1 MKREVVITG
10 LGVVSPIGIGRDAFW
25 AALDAGQS
33 GIREV
38 PALAQSRDVP
48 LRLAGMFTDFDA
60 KQYVQPR
67 KTIKVM
73 CREIQAAYA
82 AAMIAMQDASLV
94 KDQFDPQ
101 RMGVVLGSEMFYGD
115 MDELL
120 DSYRHSMH
128 DGVFDAGDWTP
139 NAMKDLFPLWMLKY
153 LPNMPAC
160 HIGIVNDARGPNNTI
175 VQGGTSSLLAIHEAA
190 MVIERGQADVMLS
203 GGSGARVTFSGALF
217 RGWKHLSLWQG
228 EPAEALKPF
237 DRRRDGGLY
246 GEGDAVLVLES
257 REHAEARG
265 AKILARIAG
274 FASRNEPGTRGYTI
288 TGKAIRSS
296 ISAALKS
303 ANMTPADIGH
313 VNANAGGLLVADK
326 IEAQAIHAE
335 MGDVPVTAPKSF
347 FGDLGASSGAV
358 EMLASVL
365 ALQHGR
371 VPRTLNYQEADPECP
386 VNVIRDESLAVDKKV
401 ALVLS
406 QNDFGGAAAMV
417 IAAE

>member
-38 PALAQSRDVP
+38 PALAQARDVP

-94 KDQFDPQ
+94 KDQFDPM

-128 DGVFDAGDWTP
+128 NGVFDAGDWTP

-257 REHAEARG
+257 REHAVARG

-303 ANMTPADIGH
+303 ASMTPADIGH

-386 VNVIRDESLAVDKKV
+386 VNVIRNESLTVEKKV

>member
-10 LGVVSPIGIGRDAFW
+10 IGMVSPIGIGRDAFW
-25 AALDAGQS
+25 AALEAGRS
-33 GIREV
+33 GIQLIPQLAEARE
-38 PALAQSRDVP
+38 VP
-48 LRLAGMFTDFDA
+48 LRLGGLFSDFDA

-82 AAMIAMQDASLV
+82 AAMIAMQDAALV
-94 KDQFDPQ
+94 KEQFDPQ

-175 VQGGTSSLLAIHEAA
+175 VQGGTSSLLAINEAA
-190 MVIERGQADVMLS
+190 MVIERGQADVMLT
-203 GGSGARVTFSGALF
+203 GGAGARITLSGALF
-217 RGWKHLSLWQG
+217 RGWKHLTNWQG
-228 EPAEALKPF
+228 APEEALKPF

-246 GEGDAVLVLES
+246 GEGAGLLVVES
-257 REHAEARG
+257 REHAERRG

-274 FASRNEPGTRGYTI
+274 FASRNEPGTCGRVV
-288 TGKAIRSS
+288 TGTAIRSS
-296 ISAALKS
+296 INAALKS
-303 ANMTPADIGH
+303 AGLAKTDIGH
-313 VNANAGGLLVADK
+313 VNASAGGLVAADRV
-326 IEAQAIHAE
+326 EAQAIHAE
-335 MGDVPVTAPKSF
+335 LGDVPVTAPKSY
-347 FGDLGASSGAV
+347 FGDLGGSSGAV
-358 EMLASVL
+358 ELIASVL
-365 ALQHGR
+365 ALQHR
-371 VPRTLNYQEADPECP
+371 QVPRTLNYQEADPDCP
-386 VNVIRDESLAVDKKV
+386 VNVIHGASLAVDKKT

-417 IAAE
+417 LTE

>member
-10 LGVVSPIGIGRDAFW
+10 LGVVSPIGIGRDAFL

-38 PALAQSRDVP
+38 PALAQARDVP

-94 KDQFDPQ
+94 KDQFDPM

-217 RGWKHLSLWQG
+217 RGWKHLSLWQS

-296 ISAALKS
+296 IAAALKS

-313 VNANAGGLLVADK
+313 VNASAGGLLVSDK
-326 IEAQAIHAE
+326 VEAQAIQAE
-335 MGDVPVTAPKSF
+335 VGDVPVTAPKSF

-386 VNVIRDESLAVDKKV
+386 VNVIRDESLAVEKKV

-406 QNDFGGAAAMV
+406 QNEFGGAAAMV